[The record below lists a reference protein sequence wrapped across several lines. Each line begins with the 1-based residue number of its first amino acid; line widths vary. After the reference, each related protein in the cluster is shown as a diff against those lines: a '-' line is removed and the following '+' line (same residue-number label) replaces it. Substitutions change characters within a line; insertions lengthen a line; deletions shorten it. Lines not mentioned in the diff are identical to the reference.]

1 VRGIFSGRQAGRQAR
16 EFFDE
21 RGKIY
26 FFFLICVNFSKWK
39 EALLD
44 RERDLQLEI

>member
-16 EFFDE
+16 EFLMREVIF
-21 RGKIY
+21 IS
-26 FFFLICVNFSKWK
+26 FFLICVNFSKWK